1 MPNQNTPATTAALRA
16 RVIEVYVRLVRKLGM
31 HPSLPEMARA
41 GVTRNQITTH
51 FAGITELG
59 VAAKAMHPA
68 AFRDIMD
75 GDLFSHDRFAE
86 VTQQVACHKRYVVT
100 TAITGA
106 KVHAGFLAALRTYCT
121 EHDALLL
128 ILPNVDPAA
137 IVSKKRF
144 FDPALHADM
153 IVTRDL
159 RLNRNLFVSSVKL
172 SAKHIDPIT
181 GLGRIGQRDGS
192 FIYASP
198 KQRLKMVATGT
209 TGLPHALMTTGACT
223 LPDYDSD
230 RYLSHRTSYIA
241 EHDHVLGAI
250 VVEVPDDRHFH
261 YRQIQADKQG
271 RFADMG
277 RRYSKA
283 GSEEYR
289 PAAMILG
296 DWHSAQNDPVARRV
310 FVEGPCSLQARVK
323 AKAVVVHDGFDA
335 LSINHHEEKNCI
347 LRAQRAGRNEL
358 LLKPELSKY
367 AGDLN
372 MLDTF
377 FEQTWVVRSNHDEAL
392 DRYLREGRYL
402 YDAPNHGTALC
413 LAQAMVDAGANP
425 VEVGVRLFG
434 LRPDARVT
442 FLTRDS
448 SLRIGGVELA
458 GHGDKGANGSRG
470 SLRAM
475 ENAFGSS
482 VSGHAHT
489 PEILRRA
496 RQVGTCSILDP
507 DYVSGPSSWLTT
519 SALLYPDGAVQLINV
534 IEGAYCA

>member
-1 MPNQNTPATTAALRA
+1 MPRSPNPALRT
-16 RVIEVYVRLVRKLGM
+16 RVVEVYVRLAGKLGM
-31 HPSLPEMARA
+31 HPTLPDMARA
-41 GVTRNQITTH
+41 GVSRMQITRH

-59 VAAKAMHPA
+59 VAAKAEHPG
-68 AFRDIMD
+68 AFKQIMD
-75 GDLFSHDRFAE
+75 GDLFSHERFAD
-86 VTQQVACHKRYVVT
+86 VTEQVACHKRYVVT

-106 KVHAGFLAALRTYCT
+106 KVHAGFLAALRTYCA

-128 ILPNVDPAA
+128 ILPNLDPAA

-144 FDPALHADM
+144 FDPALHGDM

-159 RLNRNLFVSSVKL
+159 RLNKNLFISSIKL

-198 KQRLKMVATGT
+198 KQRLKLVATGT

-261 YRQIQADKQG
+261 FRQIQADKQG
-271 RFADMG
+271 RFADLG

-296 DWHSAQNDPVARRV
+296 DWHSAQNDPVARRA
-310 FVEGPCSLQARVK
+310 FVEGPCSLQDLVK
-323 AKAVVVHDGFDA
+323 AKAVVLHDVFDG
-335 LSINHHEEKNCI
+335 LSISHHDEHKTI
-347 LRAQRAGRNEL
+347 LRAQRAKRNQL
-358 LLKPELSKY
+358 LLDPELTLL
-367 AGDLN
+367 AADLC
-372 MLDTF
+372 MF
-377 FEQTWVVRSNHDEAL
+377 MQRFERTYVARSNHDEFL
-392 DRYLREGRYL
+392 DRYLQEGRYL
-402 YDAPNHGTALC
+402 TDAPNYATALR
-413 LAQAMVDAGANP
+413 LASAMVDRSANP
-425 VEVGVRLFG
+425 VQVGAEMFG
-434 LRPDARVT
+434 LPKDHGIT
-442 FLTRDS
+442 FFGRND
-448 SLRIGGVELA
+448 SLRIGGVQVA
-458 GHGDKGANGSRG
+458 AHGDKGANGARG
-470 SLRAM
+470 SLKAM
-475 ENAFGSS
+475 EQAFGAS

-496 RQVGTCSILDP
+496 RQVGTCSILRP
-507 DYVSGPSSWLTT
+507 DYAQGPSSWLAT
-519 SALLYPDGAVQLINV
+519 SALLYPDGAVQLVNV
-534 IEGAYCA
+534 IDGKFRD